1 MWPAGRVFFSII
13 NRCQQSCDTVPLLL
27 QHNCSSILDP
37 WIQTIWPGSVNKH
50 SCCCCWGPVPL
61 PKNVAYMTAPN
72 SKDCWLSIRWFCFCF
87 LQLSQSLS
95 VLVYYWFVFSAL
107 SYLSDSFLCSS
118 YLSNS
123 FLCSFL
129 SIRLVSL
136 LFPIYRLFFSALSYL
151 SDSFS
156 LLFPIYPTRF
166 LRSFLSI
173 GLIFSAL
180 FYLSDSSFLPFSL
193 FHSFSRVGNSLFG
206 FLCE

>member
-95 VLVYYWFVFSAL
+95 VLIYYWFVFSAL
-107 SYLSDSFLCSS
+107 SYLLDSFLCSS

-123 FLCSFL
+123 FSLLFPIYQTPFSVLPIYPTHFLCSFL
-129 SIRLVSL
+129 SIRIVFAPFLFLSLVFQGWEFAL
-136 LFPIYRLFFSALSYL
+136 WFFVRIA
-151 SDSFS
+151 
-156 LLFPIYPTRF
+156 RF
-166 LRSFLSI
+166 LTKKANHF
-173 GLIFSAL
+173 FTV
-180 FYLSDSSFLPFSL
+180 F
-193 FHSFSRVGNSLFG
+193 N
-206 FLCE
+206 

>member
-27 QHNCSSILDP
+27 QHNCSLILDP
-37 WIQTIWPGSVNKH
+37 WIQTIWPGSVKKH

-123 FLCSFL
+123 F
-129 SIRLVSL
+129 
-136 LFPIYRLFFSALSYL
+136 
-151 SDSFS
+151 S

-173 GLIFSAL
+173 GLVFSAL
-180 FYLSDSSFLPFSL
+180 FYLSDSSLLPFSL
-193 FHSFSRVGNSLFG
+193 FHSFSRVWNSLFG